1 MLCCHRIAKRRD
13 AVVEKRQN
21 VKALSA
27 ERAKQLSDSMAWQ
40 EFCREADEVWKK
52 KNKTIDANA
61 ITYAVG

>member
-13 AVVEKRQN
+13 AVVEKRQK

-52 KNKTIDANA
+52 KNKTI
-61 ITYAVG
+61 